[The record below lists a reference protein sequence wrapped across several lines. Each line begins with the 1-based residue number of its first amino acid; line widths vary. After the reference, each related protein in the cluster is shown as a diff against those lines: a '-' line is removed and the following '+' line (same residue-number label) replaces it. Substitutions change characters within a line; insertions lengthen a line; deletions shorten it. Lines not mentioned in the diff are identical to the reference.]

1 MACAASDSIVG
12 MSMLRS
18 SHTFLASAACS
29 VTRCVSE
36 PPSRRDQTC
45 VTSCS
50 AATMGRSFERSRSSS
65 YRFQGPSSCSRS
77 TRVEVPNARTRA
89 NGSNRLAAASVR
101 AASVA
106 AVSVSTSGVIA
117 FGAYFAIINGIRPF
131 AIVKRSDAQ
140 FPMTGIY
147 WGLDRIESTG
157 TPIPFYYEERR
168 KVPDPQG
175 IPPLLAKPESQ
186 TPVTPNIDQYIE
198 NWRSSQPNPPR

>member
-1 MACAASDSIVG
+1 MSQYVLPSNSG
-12 MSMLRS
+12 MTPAKRLRA
-18 SHTFLASAACS
+18 LAPAI
-29 VTRCVSE
+29 
-36 PPSRRDQTC
+36 
-45 VTSCS
+45 
-50 AATMGRSFERSRSSS
+50 
-65 YRFQGPSSCSRS
+65 
-77 TRVEVPNARTRA
+77 
-89 NGSNRLAAASVR
+89 LLL
-101 AASVA
+101 
-106 AVSVSTSGVIA
+106 IA
-117 FGAYFAIINGIRPF
+117 FVAYFAIINGFRPF

-168 KVPDPQG
+168 AVPYPQG